1 MEFTFPPA
9 EKGLVALNTT
19 SKGQTK
25 DMQQAVHDLTPLKSK
40 NALVVDSALATR
52 RALQDQ
58 LSQLGARTVVFASS
72 VAEVEQQLSSREFSL
87 LICEYQLEG
96 ERNGQQ
102 LLEDLRLNR
111 KLSWSTAFMM
121 VTGERSYSKVV
132 AVAEFEPDDYLIKP
146 FTASKLSDR
155 VVRIFNRKK
164 RLEEVYKAVFTEE
177 HTKVPPLC
185 DKLIIEF
192 PQYKNTLQRMK
203 VEAFY
208 HLNTLL
214 DAETELINIMGN
226 DPKPWMLLLMAK
238 VHMARKDFN
247 HAAELLQ
254 NVVKTNPEYMAASDL
269 FADVLW
275 EKNSPQDAL
284 DVLEK
289 LGAKGMDST
298 IRLRKMADLAVRVRD
313 HSRSKTYLTKLIDRS
328 RNTNLSQMNDVLQ
341 LSKIYIS
348 EGKPEEAEKLAARL
362 RTSVQSEQ
370 LEMARSMMNIQKDI
384 ADGKKDRAIE
394 KLEELFEAQQSNIDG
409 MEPETLTN
417 LLEMCFAVNMQGRG
431 YELARHISKKK
442 PGKALLERIRFSIE
456 DFKRNSV

>member
-370 LEMARSMMNIQKDI
+370 LEMARAMMNIQKDI

-456 DFKRNSV
+456 DFKRNSA

>member
-1 MEFTFPPA
+1 
-9 EKGLVALNTT
+9 
-19 SKGQTK
+19 
-25 DMQQAVHDLTPLKSK
+25 MQQAVHDLTPLKGK

-111 KLSWSTAFMM
+111 KLNWATAFMM

-164 RLEEVYKAVFTEE
+164 RLEAVYKAVFTEE
-177 HTKVPPLC
+177 YTKVPPLC
-185 DKLIIEF
+185 DKLIEEC
-192 PQYKNTLQRMK
+192 PQYKNSLQRMK

-208 HLNTLL
+208 HLNNLI
-214 DAETELINIMGN
+214 DAETELVKIMGN

-238 VHMARKDFN
+238 VHMARKNFD

-275 EKNSPQDAL
+275 EKNSPLEAL
-284 DVLEK
+284 DILEK
-289 LGAKGMDST
+289 LGAKAMDST

-313 HSRSKTYLTKLIDRS
+313 NPRSKTYLTKLIDRS
-328 RNTNLSQMNDVLQ
+328 RNTSLSQMNDVLQ

-362 RTSVQSEQ
+362 RTSVHSEQ
-370 LEMARSMMNIQKDI
+370 LELARSMMNIQKDI

-394 KLEELFEAQQSNIDG
+394 KLEELFDAQQTNIDS

-417 LLEMCFAVNMQGRG
+417 LLEMCFSVNMQGRG

-456 DFKRNSV
+456 DFKRNST